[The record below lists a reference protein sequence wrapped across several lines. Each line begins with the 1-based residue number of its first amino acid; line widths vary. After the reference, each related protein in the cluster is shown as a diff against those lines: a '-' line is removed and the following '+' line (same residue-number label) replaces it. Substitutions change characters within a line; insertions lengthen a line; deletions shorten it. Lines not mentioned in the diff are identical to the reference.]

1 MFSENNIKK
10 YILFFPR
17 ERGLRVIRQLNFMVN
32 QMLYVRDKYSK
43 LLHTNHV
50 HANNKLTVSN
60 SRVCGHA
67 ASIWK

>member
-1 MFSENNIKK
+1 MFPENNIKR
-10 YILFFPR
+10 YISFFPR
-17 ERGLRVIRQLNFMVN
+17 ERGLRDNRQLNFMVN